1 MAAKTILLIDDDQVL
16 VESLKV
22 VLDQRFNVLTA
33 SNGEEAMEQIIEQ
46 LPDLVILDIML
57 SYPSEGYDLAS
68 KLKRSPETG
77 HIPIIM
83 LTGVDQ
89 MFDLRSQAESSWV
102 ECEAFLT
109 KPPDLPELLAKVD
122 ELVATR
128 P

>member
-22 VLDQRFNVLTA
+22 VLEQRHTVLTA
-33 SNGEEAMEQIIEQ
+33 GSGEEAMEQIIEHP
-46 LPDLVILDIML
+46 PDLVILDIML
-57 SYPSEGYDLAS
+57 TYPSEGYDLAS
-68 KLKRSPETG
+68 KLKKTPETA

-89 MFDLRSQAESSWV
+89 MFDLQSRAESSWV
-102 ECEAFLT
+102 EVDLFLS

-122 ELVATR
+122 QLLAAQ
-128 P
+128 